1 MIGDTTLEIHCM
13 RYSVTYPT
21 GLEIMFRSQE
31 SGAVWTTKYTKRGR
45 LKLDNGVKSAID
57 KLDFG
62 VI

>member
-1 MIGDTTLEIHCM
+1 M